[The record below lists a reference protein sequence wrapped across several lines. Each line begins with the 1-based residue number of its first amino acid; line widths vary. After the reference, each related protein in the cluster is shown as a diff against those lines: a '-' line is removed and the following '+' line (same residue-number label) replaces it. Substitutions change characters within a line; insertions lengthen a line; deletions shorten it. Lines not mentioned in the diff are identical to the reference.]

1 MAKTAHKRKK
11 TVRVTQWA
19 IYSELTNRYLVG
31 LNNEVLLYG
40 IKGEADTQAWAYRD
54 KNEPCRVDRVEVRKI

>member
-1 MAKTAHKRKK
+1 MSSAKQKQRHP
-11 TVRVTQWA
+11 TQWA

-40 IKGEADTQAWAYRD
+40 IKGEADAQAWEHRD
-54 KNEPCRVDRVEVRKI
+54 KNEPCRVDRVEIRKI